1 MKKLLVLLVVAFV
14 SLSVSAQ
21 NNKYTVGTNVILGGI
36 GLGSDLGSGF
46 TYGSQ
51 SPALSLQY
59 ERGLWEA
66 GPGVISL
73 GGYIGNKSYTD
84 DFAYLGSPYNYKVS
98 YTTIGVRGA
107 YHYTGLD
114 VENLDLY
121 GGLMLAYEAASF
133 TDNQP
138 GFGNVGGYGS
148 KVDLGVYVG
157 GRYYFSSHI
166 GAFAELGYS
175 VAILNIGIAVKW

>member
-1 MKKLLVLLVVAFV
+1 MKKLLSLLFVVFV

-21 NNKYTVGTNVILGGI
+21 VNKYTVGTNVISAGF

-46 TYGSQ
+46 GYGSQ

-59 ERGLWEA
+59 EHGFWEV

-73 GGYIGNKSYTD
+73 GGYIGSKSYTD
-84 DFAYLGSPYNYKVS
+84 VYDYPYRYKWN
-98 YTTIGVRGA
+98 YTTVGVRGA
-107 YHYTGLD
+107 YHFTGLD
-114 VENLDLY
+114 VDNLDLY
-121 GGLMLAYEAASF
+121 GGLMLAYEVLSF
-133 TDNQP
+133 SDSQP
-138 GFGNVGGYGS
+138 GGFAGNAYGS

-157 GRYYFSSHI
+157 GRYYFSPHF

-175 VAILNIGIAVKW
+175 VAILNLGISVKF